1 MIHSPDSLPEDI
13 LSLLNNLN
21 SNDTET
27 IIPKV
32 IDTAA
37 QIANA
42 DGCFF
47 FHITSENFMNLIYS
61 WVDSL
66 NLSLSG
72 TSNIGLFPSIYLPES
87 KNKKNKR
94 PSEACAI
101 YGKII
106 NSKNIFTEPNIEA
119 SFLKEFDRINNYT
132 SVSVLT
138 FPLFDSKQNVIGI
151 AQFIN
156 ARDSKGKIINF
167 TGEVQDKM
175 IAVCQIIASLLERK
189 QQTESFSLLLES
201 FIDILAK
208 AIDAKSPY
216 TGEHCQK
223 VPIIT
228 RMLAS
233 AAVSETEGPLKDFEL
248 NDNEW
253 YALHVAA
260 WLHDCGKIITPEY
273 IMDKSAKLETIHN
286 RIHEIRNRFE
296 ILRRDAHIEYLQ
308 KRLQNVDTQENLQA
322 ELVTKIKELND
333 DFEFIGHC
341 NIGDTPLSPESAAR
355 LDKISRRSFTRYF
368 NRMAGLSWGER
379 QLINNPEAYTK
390 PEIEFVL
397 QDRPEQLAAPYNRGE
412 LTNLK
417 IERGTINASERQKI
431 NEHIVTT
438 INILKNLSLPHELAN
453 IVEYAGAHHERVDGK
468 GYPNGLTGEQMSV
481 PAKIMAIA
489 DVYEAL
495 TAKDRPYKEPKKLS
509 EVLKIMQEMKNSG
522 HLDPDLYDLFI
533 KSGVYLDYAKE
544 YIEPSQIDDFNPE
557 EFL

>member
-1 MIHSPDSLPEDI
+1 MISTPHSLLEDI
-13 LSLLNNLN
+13 LPLLNNLN
-21 SNDTET
+21 STDTEKM
-27 IIPKV
+27 IPKV

-47 FHITSENFMNLIYS
+47 FHVTPQHFMNLIYS

-72 TSNIGLFPSIYLPES
+72 TSNMRFFPSVFLPDS

-94 PSEACAI
+94 PSETCAI

-106 NSKNIFTEPNIEA
+106 NSKNIFTEPNIETN
-119 SFLKEFDRINNYT
+119 FFKDFDKINDYT
-132 SVSVLT
+132 TVSVLT
-138 FPLFDSKQNVIGI
+138 FPLFDSKQNVIGV
-151 AQFIN
+151 AQFLN
-156 ARDSKGKIINF
+156 ARDSRGKIINF
-167 TGEVQDKM
+167 TGEIQDRM
-175 IAVCQIIASLLERK
+175 IAVCQIISSLLERK
-189 QQTESFSLLLES
+189 QQAESFTLLLES

-216 TGEHCQK
+216 TGQHCQK

-228 RMLAS
+228 RMLTT
-233 AAVSETEGPLKDFEL
+233 AAIDETQGSLRNFEMS
-248 NDNEW
+248 DNEW
-253 YALHVAA
+253 YALHIAA
-260 WLHDCGKIITPEY
+260 WMHDCGKIITPEY
-273 IMDKSAKLETIHN
+273 IMDKSAKLETVHN

-296 ILRRDAHIEYLQ
+296 ILRRDAHIRYLQ
-308 KRLQNVDTQENLQA
+308 KRLQNVDTQEKLQA
-322 ELVTKIKELND
+322 ELVAKIKELND
-333 DFEFIGHC
+333 DFEFIGRC
-341 NIGDTPLSPESAAR
+341 NIGDTPLSQEDIAR
-355 LDKISRRSFTRYF
+355 IDKISRRSFTRYF

-379 QLINNPEAYTK
+379 QLIDNPEAYTK
-390 PEIEFVL
+390 PETEFVL

-412 LTNLK
+412 LSNLK
-417 IERGTINASERQKI
+417 IKQGTINPDERKKI

-438 INILKNLSLPHELAN
+438 IKILKNLSLPQEFSE
-453 IVEYAGAHHERVDGK
+453 IVEYAGSHHERVDGK
-468 GYPNGLTGEQMSV
+468 GYPNGLTGDQMSI

-495 TAKDRPYKEPKKLS
+495 TAQDRPYKEPKKLS
-509 EVLKIMQEMKNSG
+509 EVLTIMRDMKNDG

-533 KSGVYLDYAKE
+533 KSGVYLEYAKE
-544 YIEPSQIDDFNPE
+544 YINPAQIDDINPE

>member
-13 LSLLNNLN
+13 LFLLNNLN

-106 NSKNIFTEPNIEA
+106 NSENIFTEPNIEA

-379 QLINNPEAYTK
+379 QLINNPEVYTK

-438 INILKNLSLPHELAN
+438 INILKNLSLPHELSE
-453 IVEYAGAHHERVDGK
+453 IVEYAGSHHERVDGK

-509 EVLKIMQEMKNSG
+509 EVLSIMQKMKNTG

-533 KSGVYLDYAKE
+533 KSGVYLDYAKD
-544 YIEPSQIDDFNPE
+544 YIDPAQIDDFNPE